1 MPFDFID
8 KPLFKVDCGQ
18 ILVHFAKNFRIKD
31 DHQNT
36 ENNVKTMRLRAV
48 NQQNEAGES
57 NDDAS
62 A

>member
-1 MPFDFID
+1 MVKLAASIP
-8 KPLFKVDCGQ
+8 KRY
-18 ILVHFAKNFRIKD
+18 AKNFRIKD

>member
-1 MPFDFID
+1 MKLAASIP
-8 KPLFKVDCGQ
+8 KRY
-18 ILVHFAKNFRIKD
+18 AKNFRIKD